1 MRVTKWVLETSY
13 SKGRKVFES
22 EGRHVLAMIFSTK
35 CSVTFLC
42 TPAILLIVLNALS
55 AASSFNTSELSAH
68 AFTLPIG
75 KFIMVRCALIGISMQ
90 SSV

>member
-1 MRVTKWVLETSY
+1 MRD
-13 SKGRKVFES
+13 G
-22 EGRHVLAMIFSTK
+22 HDFSTK

-68 AFTLPIG
+68 SPNREIYNG
-75 KFIMVRCALIGISMQ
+75 KVCINWNFNAEQCVIEHF
-90 SSV
+90 